1 MPQNPKINPRE
12 LVIGNMIRR
21 LVEWQSWQLLSH
33 EAYKAN
39 IDTAAF
45 LKNEDQ
51 KKGYLMCLDDTI
63 EMLKGFPLQVEH
75 VNGSGVVTVTVDGQN
90 VSKGPLQ

>member
-1 MPQNPKINPRE
+1 MATF
-12 LVIGNMIRR
+12 IRR
-21 LVEWQSWQLLSH
+21 LAAWQAWQLLSH

-51 KKGYLMCLDDTI
+51 KQGYLMCLDATI
-63 EMLKGFPLQVEH
+63 DMLKSFPLRVEQTQ
-75 VNGSGVVTVTVDGQN
+75 GQIIATLDGQN

>member
-1 MPQNPKINPRE
+1 MPMKPPQGTPQRE
-12 LVIGNMIRR
+12 IAIATIIRR
-21 LVEWQSWQLLSH
+21 LVAWQAWQLLSH

-39 IDTAAF
+39 IDTADF

-51 KKGYLMCLDDTI
+51 KKGYLMCLDATI
-63 EMLKGFPLQVEH
+63 DMLKSFPLRVEQTQ
-75 VNGSGVVTVTVDGQN
+75 GQIIATLDGQN